1 MVNAQADALT
11 YQLDG
16 EVKAHHGDDG
26 ELGIMPEISA
36 GHHTK
41 TQPGYLR
48 PQSRIAITLIT
59 ASRLVRV
66 FYYQVPQESSL
77 TLC

>member
-1 MVNAQADALT
+1 VTNVPKVNALSVVVNAQADAQA

-26 ELGIMPEISA
+26 ELGIMPEIST

-41 TQPGYLR
+41 TQPGYFGHQ
-48 PQSRIAITLIT
+48 PTLLLPSCLLP
-59 ASRLVRV
+59 A
-66 FYYQVPQESSL
+66 
-77 TLC
+77 